1 VVVVV
6 GVIAVPLAIR
16 LGRRGLRYIRA
27 LGRAPAAAKALVL
40 TIRLHDRMRLLESLG
55 FLATVPVA
63 GLDRLA
69 RAARVREYPSGAT
82 IVRQGDRGNEFFV
95 LAVGEAAV
103 FVRERGED
111 RGVNN
116 LGVGDYF
123 GERALLGDGLRRA
136 TVRSSSAVKVLAFP
150 AEVFWKELAGTMA
163 WETRLRTA
171 LGERERLQELPIF
184 ASMGSRQL
192 DLLAVKLEVREVEA
206 GETLVRQGD
215 PGDTFFIVREGDLEV
230 LVSGSG
236 ARRRANVLKPGDFF
250 GEVAL
255 LYNVPRTATVRA
267 RSKASVWQLGRQ
279 DFRDLVGRYMG
290 LEDDVAKVAA
300 SRFRRRARVGRA
312 A

>member
-1 VVVVV
+1 
-6 GVIAVPLAIR
+6 
-16 LGRRGLRYIRA
+16 
-27 LGRAPAAAKALVL
+27 
-40 TIRLHDRMRLLESLG
+40 
-55 FLATVPVA
+55 
-63 GLDRLA
+63 
-69 RAARVREYPSGAT
+69 
-82 IVRQGDRGNEFFV
+82 
-95 LAVGEAAV
+95 
-103 FVRERGED
+103 
-111 RGVNN
+111 
-116 LGVGDYF
+116 
-123 GERALLGDGLRRA
+123 
-136 TVRSSSAVKVLAFP
+136 
-150 AEVFWKELAGTMA
+150 MA